1 MDMSFDYGKK
11 VFEMSDSACALRVT
25 ANMTAQQILSDPF
38 LNKGTAFTQ
47 VERDA
52 LGLNG
57 LLPARVETL
66 QEQIAR
72 CLSVLK
78 ALPSDMDRHLYLR
91 DVQDTNETL
100 YYALVAH
107 DLEALLP
114 VIYTPTVGAVCQQY
128 SHIFQRP
135 RGLLLSIDQKDSLEK
150 ILSNPRFD
158 AVECIVV
165 TDGERILGLGDLG
178 VGGMGIPIGKLALY
192 TVCGGLA
199 PEKTLAITLDTG
211 TSNEK
216 CLADP
221 FYLGKR
227 HERVRGQA
235 YDEFIEAFVTA
246 VDKRWPRVLLQWE
259 DFHRQNASRLCE
271 KYRDR
276 LCSFND
282 DIQGTAAVA
291 VGVLL
296 SAINQTGIPLTEQRI
311 AVVGGGSAGIGI
323 SDLLCKTMITMG
335 LTEVEARSRFYI
347 VDRLGLV
354 TDKTPDLATFQQAFT
369 QRTQDIADWAL
380 EKPGFIG
387 LLDVMRNAKPS
398 VLVGVSGQAGIF
410 TETVIREMAKHA
422 SCPVVLPMSNP
433 TSCIE
438 AQPADVVRWSEGR
451 AIVGTGSPFAPFEFQ
466 GKVHHFAQSNNSY
479 IFPGI
484 GLGVLAVGI
493 RRISDAMLIAS
504 AQALADLSPARTQKG
519 AQLLPALTDMR
530 KVSCHVA
537 MAVAKQARAEGLIEN
552 MSDAQIED
560 RIKATLWEPS
570 YKPCRQ

>member
-1 MDMSFDYGKK
+1 MNDAA
-11 VFEMSDSACALRVT
+11 SALCMPVGLC
-25 ANMTAQQILSDPF
+25 AQQILNDPL

-47 VERDA
+47 AERDA

-66 QEQIAR
+66 QEQVER
-72 CLSVLK
+72 CMAELK
-78 ALPSDMDRHLYLR
+78 ALASDLDRHVYLR
-91 DVQDTNETL
+91 NLQDTNETL
-100 YYALVAH
+100 YYAVVSH

-128 SHIFQRP
+128 NRLFLRP
-135 RGLLLSIDQKDSLEK
+135 RGLFLRIDQKDELAQ
-150 ILSNPRFD
+150 ILANPRFD

-192 TVCGGLA
+192 TVCGGIA
-199 PEKTLAITLDTG
+199 PEKTLAIVLDTG
-211 TSNEK
+211 TSNEN

-221 FYLGKR
+221 LYLGLR
-227 HERVRGQA
+227 HERVRGAA
-235 YDEFIEAFVTA
+235 YDEFIEAFIQT
-246 VDKRWPRVLLQWE
+246 VDKRWPKVLLQWE

-296 SAINQTGIPLTEQRI
+296 SAINVTGVPLTEQRI

-323 SDLLCKTMITMG
+323 SDLLCKTMMTMG
-335 LTEVEARSRFYI
+335 LTEEAARSRFFI
-347 VDRLGLV
+347 VDRFGLV
-354 TDKTPDLATFQQAFT
+354 TDQTPGLEPFQQKFT
-369 QRTQDIADWAL
+369 QCSQAIAGWTLD
-380 EKPGFIG
+380 KPDFVG
-387 LLDVMRNAKPS
+387 LMDVMRNAQPT

-410 TETVIREMAKHA
+410 TEAAIREMAAHVA
-422 SCPVVLPMSNP
+422 RPVVLPMSNP

-438 AQPADVVRWSEGR
+438 AQPADVIRWSDGR
-451 AIVGTGSPFAPFEFQ
+451 AVVGTGSPFEPFEFQ

-484 GLGVLAVGI
+484 GLGVLAAGA

-504 AQALADLSPARTQKG
+504 ALALAELSPAKNQEG
-519 AQLLPALTDMR
+519 AKLLPELTDMR
-530 KVSCHVA
+530 KVSLHVA
-537 MAVAKQARAEGLIEN
+537 QAVARQARAEGLTEN
-552 MSDAQIED
+552 LSDAQFEE
-560 RIKATLWEPS
+560 RIKAYMWEPS
-570 YKPCRQ
+570 YQSCRCAG